1 MTIKA
6 VVFDLDGT
14 LADFNID
21 YRAVRADARGFLMKK
36 GLPASLLSTN
46 ESIFEMLKKAEIFLK
61 NNGKSTSA
69 IREIFTRVLAIAE
82 KYELEAAKETG
93 LLPGVPGTLKTLKK
107 MGLKM
112 GLFTVNG
119 EKSTNYILKRF
130 RMAKFFDAVIPRDSV
145 KHVKPSG
152 EHLEAVLKTLRVKS
166 DEAIVV
172 GDGTNDMGCARELG
186 AVAVGLPTGFSSTKN
201 LIASGADYIITSL
214 TDLPALI
221 EEVNKTK
228 MRNIQT

>member
-1 MTIKA
+1 MTIKS

-21 YRAVRADARGFLMKK
+21 YRAVRADARSFLMKK

-61 NNGKSTSA
+61 NNGKSASA

-130 RMAKFFDAVIPRDSV
+130 RMANFFDAVIPRDSV

-152 EHLEAVLKTLRVKS
+152 EHLEAVLKTLRVKP

>member
-1 MTIKA
+1 MTIKV

-14 LADFNID
+14 LADFNVD

-36 GLPASLLSTN
+36 GLPASILSTN

-61 NNGKSTSA
+61 NNGKSTVA
-69 IREIFTRVLAIAE
+69 KEIFTGVLAIAE

-107 MGLKM
+107 MGLKI

-130 RMAKFFDAVIPRDSV
+130 RMADFFDAVIPRDSV

-152 EHLEAVLKTLRVKS
+152 EHLEAVLKTLRVKP

-228 MRNIQT
+228 MRDT